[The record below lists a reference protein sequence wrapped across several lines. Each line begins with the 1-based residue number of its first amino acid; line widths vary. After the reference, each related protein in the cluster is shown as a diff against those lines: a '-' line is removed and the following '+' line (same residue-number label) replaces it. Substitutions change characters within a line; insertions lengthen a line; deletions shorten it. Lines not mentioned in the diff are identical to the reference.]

1 MSRHPKSNA
10 AYRSF
15 DSQRKKLLFA
25 GISACLACT
34 AVTSPA
40 HSQDAR
46 LIFTTSV
53 SGNGDLSS
61 WPAAAA
67 EDAVG
72 LAAADAI
79 CEARAQAA
87 GLPEPQAFVAWL
99 SDQNTDAYCRL
110 FGLEGKRSANCGLA
124 QLPMGA
130 GPWVRTDGIPFAES
144 LAALLNGEVLS
155 PPLTDEFGHRLSSP
169 YKLFTATTPI
179 GTLQLW
185 ADTLDCNG
193 WTEGTYVSDIL
204 AGQGSASGTTSLW
217 TDQDG
222 GTSCDATARLVCMQ
236 RGVASPLPERPI
248 DGKPLA
254 FLTAGNV
261 GGNLGGIAG
270 ADALC
275 NTAASAADLPDAG
288 LFKALAIPS
297 AGAPSIASRFKSGGP
312 WYRPD
317 GMLFASSMA
326 DILAA
331 RTATSLNVTE
341 TGGYVGYA
349 VALTGSGSSGLPSGF
364 NCSMWTSNSGL
375 AEASLVNQTF
385 FENNAHN
392 WLSSAQVSCSPV
404 LEPDD
409 WPKKLYCLADTGMFG
424 DGFEQD

>member
-1 MSRHPKSNA
+1 MSRHPKNNA

-15 DSQRKKLLFA
+15 DSQRKRLIFA
-25 GISACLACT
+25 GVSACFACT
-34 AVTSPA
+34 AGTSPA
-40 HSQDAR
+40 YGQDAR

-124 QLPMGA
+124 QLPMSA

-144 LAALLNGEVLS
+144 LATLLNGEVLS
-155 PPLTDEFGHRLSSP
+155 PPLTDEFGHRFSYP
-169 YKLFTATTPI
+169 YRLFTATAPD

-185 ADTLDCNG
+185 DDTLDCNG
-193 WTEGTYVSDIL
+193 WTEGTYVNNIL
-204 AGQGSASGTTSLW
+204 AAQGSVSGTTSLW
-217 TDQDG
+217 TDSGG
-222 GTSCDATARLVCMQ
+222 GTSCEATARLVCMQ

-254 FLTAGNV
+254 FLTASNV
-261 GGNLGGIAG
+261 GGNLDGIVG

-288 LFKALAIPS
+288 FFKALAIPS
-297 AGAPSIASRFKSGGP
+297 EGIPSIASRFKSDGP

-331 RTATSLNVTE
+331 RAATPLNVTE
-341 TGGYVGYA
+341 NGSYVGYA
-349 VALTGSGSSGLPSGF
+349 VALTGSGSSGLPAGL

-375 AEASLVNQTF
+375 AAASLVNQTF
-385 FENNAHN
+385 FENNARN
-392 WLSSAQVSCSPV
+392 WLGSAQVDCSPV
-404 LEPDD
+404 LQTLD
-409 WPKKLYCLADTGMFG
+409 WPKKLYCLSDPGVFG
-424 DGFEQD
+424 GDFE